1 MQQEK
6 VSIILPTYNRA
17 HLLGKTLK
25 SILSQ
30 TYPSFELI
38 LVDDGSTDDTRQLVE
53 SYGDKRIRYYNPGIN
68 QGAAAARNYGMAQAD
83 CDYIAFA
90 DSDDIW
96 HVGKLEKQMRVLQ
109 KTDSTT
115 GFIYHKIAYDLGEGR
130 CAVLPAEELAT
141 EKKSGDIYA
150 QLLYDNLVPC
160 PSILA
165 KRRCIEQAGEFD
177 TELKALED
185 YDFALKMAAGYHA
198 AFLDEILLEAS
209 YSTTG
214 VSGNAVNY
222 LLASCRLVQKYR
234 DDYLRT
240 GTLNHRIEVIL
251 RDAQAIGMQE
261 QFVSLLERMIK
272 VGN

>member
-1 MQQEK
+1 MRQEK
-6 VSIILPTYNRA
+6 VSIVLPTYNRA
-17 HLLGKTLK
+17 HMLGKTLE
-25 SILSQ
+25 SILMQ
-30 TYPSFELI
+30 TYDSFELI
-38 LVDDGSTDDTRQLVE
+38 LVDDGSTDDTRQLVK
-53 SYGDKRIRYYNPGIN
+53 SYKDRRIRYYNPGMN
-68 QGAAAARNYGMAQAD
+68 QGVAAARNYGMEQAV

-96 HVGKLEKQMRVLQ
+96 HLDKLEKQMNALQ
-109 KTDSTT
+109 SADASA
-115 GFIYHKIAYDLGEGR
+115 GFVYHKIAYDLGEGR
-130 CAVLPAEELAT
+130 CAVLPSEEIPF

-160 PSILA
+160 PAILA
-165 KRRCIEQAGEFD
+165 RRECIEQAGGFD

-185 YDFALKMAAGYHA
+185 YDFALKMAAGYQA
-198 AFLDEILLEAS
+198 VFLDEILLEAS

-222 LLASCRLVQKYR
+222 LLASCRMVQKYR

-251 RDAQAIGMQE
+251 RDTGAIGMQQ
-261 QFVSLLERMIK
+261 QFISLLEQMIK
-272 VGN
+272 AGN

>member
-1 MQQEK
+1 MREEK

-17 HLLGKTLK
+17 YILKKTLE
-25 SILSQ
+25 SILEQ
-30 TYPSFELI
+30 TYSCFELI

-53 SYGDKRIRYYNPGIN
+53 SYGDARICYYNPGSN
-68 QGAAAARNYGMAQAD
+68 QGAAAARNYGIARAA

-96 HVGKLEKQMRVLQ
+96 HRDKLEKQLRVLR
-109 KTDSTT
+109 KTGPDT

-130 CAVLPAEELAT
+130 YAILPSEDLPA

-165 KRRCIEQAGEFD
+165 KRECIKQAGEFD

-185 YDFALKMAAGYHA
+185 YDFALKMAVNYQAV
-198 AFLDEILLEAS
+198 FLDEILLEAS
-209 YSTTG
+209 YSTSG

-222 LLASCRLVQKYR
+222 LLASCKLVQKYR
-234 DDYLRT
+234 KDYLKT
-240 GTLNHRIEVIL
+240 DTFNHRIEVIL
-251 RDAQAIGMQE
+251 RDSQAIGMQE
-261 QFVSLLERMIK
+261 QFVGLLERMLMA
-272 VGN
+272 GD